1 MGNSDK
7 TLIEGE
13 ETYPLQLPNTTT
25 FELFD
30 SLYFPTMRRNQLSIV
45 LLEKLDFSFFFGNIK
60 FVIYKDDDVF

>member
-7 TLIEGE
+7 THIEGE
-13 ETYPLQLPNTTT
+13 EIYPLQLPNTTT